1 MRSWQASAL
10 EHCVLG
16 VCLSDLNQAC
26 VGKVEVVD
34 RKGDDRK
41 VMTRSTEEVAEGI
54 SQVGLALPLKEKVSG
69 SASLRG

>member
-1 MRSWQASAL
+1 M
-10 EHCVLG
+10 
-16 VCLSDLNQAC
+16 CLSDLNQAC

-54 SQVGLALPLKEKVSG
+54 SQVGLALALKEMVSG

>member
-1 MRSWQASAL
+1 M
-10 EHCVLG
+10 
-16 VCLSDLNQAC
+16 CLSDLNQAC